1 MEWMPL
7 MIEHGIPAGPINNLE
22 DVFNDPQVLACGIV
36 QSANHPKVGQLKQV
50 GLPVNLSNMNG
61 EGSVRTAPPLFGQHT
76 ASVFSDFGR
85 SEEHTSEL
93 QSLMRISYA
102 VFCLTKNKLQTTSAC
117 RTTHRNDYNTN

>member
-36 QSANHPKVGQLKQV
+36 QSADHPKVGQLKQV

-76 ASVFSDFGR
+76 ASVFSDFGFEADEILRR
-85 SEEHTSEL
+85 SEERRVGKEWCSTGRLRWS
-93 QSLMRISYA
+93 
-102 VFCLTKNKLQTTSAC
+102 
-117 RTTHRNDYNTN
+117 